1 MLMGNNSRE
10 DIMDLDLNQEPL
22 DQSYDSVLGL
32 DTILSDLETAHGR
45 IEERIRQL
53 EAVTT
58 RATRRQRWRHAPTVT
73 EPAETPAAYALLERQ
88 ETVNDS
94 ASAQE
99 RILHSEKTSKKNGP
113 HLVAKALGMDLEPK
127 ATGNKMG
134 SFFDCNIC
142 LDVAKDPILTCCG
155 HLFCWSC
162 FYQLSYV
169 HSNAKECPECQ
180 GEVTDTS
187 IIPIYGHGNGN
198 RAQKSKPNDSGLKVP
213 PRPRA
218 QRIESMRQQ
227 ILFRGASSS
236 LIEERI
242 QQISNMIGAMG
253 EQSRSQNFD
262 VTQGR
267 IERTNLLGRRRRA
280 TQVLPVPEN
289 ENNQQS
295 RSLQVSRLLL
305 QGAASFSSLSSALNS
320 AMDSAERLVEDLE
333 TYIHNHSASRSRPHS
348 VPNNPNNGDS
358 LSGIVPTV
366 QSDGIAPDPVGGI
379 TFLVPQFES
388 SSRSMDIATNIERL
402 ESQTSNATEFDR
414 IILPSPST
422 RRRSELPRRSDMD
435 NVLLQERRRRRLG

>member
-22 DQSYDSVLGL
+22 DQSYDSVIGL
-32 DTILSDLETAHGR
+32 DTILNDLETAHGR

-58 RATRRQRWRHAPTVT
+58 RATRRQRWRHAPAVT
-73 EPAETPAAYALLERQ
+73 EPTDTAAADPHLERHD
-88 ETVNDS
+88 TGGDS
-94 ASAQE
+94 AAQE
-99 RILHSEKTSKKNGP
+99 GIVHSRKTSKKDGS
-113 HLVAKALGMDLEPK
+113 HLVAKALGMDTEPK
-127 ATGNKMG
+127 TTGNKMG

-169 HSNAKECPECQ
+169 HSNVKECPECQ

-262 VTQGR
+262 VTHGR
-267 IERTNLLGRRRRA
+267 FERTNLLGRRRRA
-280 TQVLPVPEN
+280 SQVLPVTEN
-289 ENNQQS
+289 ESNQQS

-333 TYIHNHSASRSRPHS
+333 TYIHNHSASRSHPHS
-348 VPNNPNNGDS
+348 LPSNPNNGEP
-358 LSGIVPTV
+358 LSGIAATV
-366 QSDGIAPDPVGGI
+366 RSDGMTPDPVGGI

-402 ESQTSNATEFDR
+402 ENQTSSATEFDQ

-435 NVLLQERRRRRLG
+435 SEILQDRRRRRLG

>member
-1 MLMGNNSRE
+1 MGNNSRE

-22 DQSYDSVLGL
+22 DQSYDSVIGL
-32 DTILSDLETAHGR
+32 DIILNDLETAHEH

-58 RATRRQRWRHAPTVT
+58 RATQRQRWRHAPTVT
-73 EPAETPAAYALLERQ
+73 EPADTAAAYAHLERHH
-88 ETVNDS
+88 TGDDS
-94 ASAQE
+94 AAAQE
-99 RILHSEKTSKKNGP
+99 RILHSDKTSKKNGS
-113 HLVAKALGMDLEPK
+113 HLVAKALGMDPEPK
-127 ATGNKMG
+127 TTGNKMG

-198 RAQKSKPNDSGLKVP
+198 RAQKSKLNDSGLKVP

-242 QQISNMIGAMG
+242 QQISNLIGAMG

-262 VTQGR
+262 VTHGR
-267 IERTNLLGRRRRA
+267 SERTNLLGRRRRA
-280 TQVLPVPEN
+280 SQVLPVPEN
-289 ENNQQS
+289 ESNQQR
-295 RSLQVSRLLL
+295 RSAQVSRLLW

-333 TYIHNHSASRSRPHS
+333 TYIHNHNATRSRPHS
-348 VPNNPNNGDS
+348 LPNNPNNGDP
-358 LSGIVPTV
+358 LSGIAATM
-366 QSDGIAPDPVGGI
+366 QSGMTPDPVGGI

-388 SSRSMDIATNIERL
+388 SSRTMDIATSLQN
-402 ESQTSNATEFDR
+402 QTSSVTEFDR

-435 NVLLQERRRRRLG
+435 NEILQERRRRRLG

>member
-1 MLMGNNSRE
+1 MLTGSNSRE

-22 DQSYDSVLGL
+22 EQSYDSVIGL
-32 DTILSDLETAHGR
+32 DSILNDLETAHGR

-58 RATRRQRWRHAPTVT
+58 RATRRQRWRHAPNFI
-73 EPAETPAAYALLERQ
+73 EPA
-88 ETVNDS
+88 DS
-94 ASAQE
+94 AAADTHVERHETGDDSTAQE
-99 RILHSEKTSKKNGP
+99 RVVHSGKTSKKDGTK
-113 HLVAKALGMDLEPK
+113 LIAKALGMDTEPK

-142 LDVAKDPILTCCG
+142 LAVAKDPILTCCG

-169 HSNAKECPECQ
+169 HSNAKECPACQ

-187 IIPIYGHGNGN
+187 IIPIYGHGNAN
-198 RAQKSKPNDSGLKVP
+198 RAQKSKRNDSGLKVP

-227 ILFRGASSS
+227 ILLRGASSS

-253 EQSRSQNFD
+253 EQSRAQNFD
-262 VTQGR
+262 VTHGR
-267 IERTNLLGRRRRA
+267 TERTNLLGRRRRSSY
-280 TQVLPVPEN
+280 VLPVVEN
-289 ENNQQS
+289 ESNQQS

-348 VPNNPNNGDS
+348 LPNNPNNGDA
-358 LSGIVPTV
+358 LSGIPATV
-366 QSDGIAPDPVGGI
+366 RSDGMTPDPAGGI
-379 TFLVPQFES
+379 TFMVPQFES
-388 SSRSMDIATNIERL
+388 SSRSMDIASNIDHL
-402 ESQTSNATEFDR
+402 GNQTSTATEFNR
-414 IILPSPST
+414 TILPSSST
-422 RRRSELPRRSDMD
+422 RRRSELPLRSDMD
-435 NVLLQERRRRRLG
+435 NEILQEARRRRLG

>member
-1 MLMGNNSRE
+1 MGNNSRE

-22 DQSYDSVLGL
+22 DQSYDSVIGL

-73 EPAETPAAYALLERQ
+73 EPADTVAAGPRPVRHDAGA
-88 ETVNDS
+88 DS
-94 ASAQE
+94 AAQE
-99 RILHSEKTSKKNGP
+99 RIVHSGKTSKKDGS
-113 HLVAKALGMDLEPK
+113 HLVARALGMDTEPK
-127 ATGNKMG
+127 KNTGNKMA

-169 HSNAKECPECQ
+169 HSNVKECPECQ

-187 IIPIYGHGNGN
+187 IIPIYGHGN
-198 RAQKSKPNDSGLKVP
+198 RAQKSKLNDSGLMVP

-253 EQSRSQNFD
+253 EQSRSPSFD
-262 VTQGR
+262 VTR
-267 IERTNLLGRRRRA
+267 ASIERTNLLGRRRRA
-280 TQVLPVPEN
+280 SQVIPVTEN
-289 ENNQQS
+289 DSNQQN

-333 TYIHNHSASRSRPHS
+333 TYIHNHSGGRSRPHS
-348 VPNNPNNGDS
+348 LPNNPSNGDP
-358 LSGIVPTV
+358 LSGIAATV
-366 QSDGIAPDPVGGI
+366 RSDSLTPDPAGGI

-388 SSRSMDIATNIERL
+388 SSRNMNIAPNIERL
-402 ESQTSNATEFDR
+402 ENQTSIATEFDQ
-414 IILPSPST
+414 IILPSPPT
-422 RRRSELPRRSDMD
+422 RRRSELPRWSDMD
-435 NVLLQERRRRRLG
+435 NEVLQERRRRRLG

>member
-22 DQSYDSVLGL
+22 DQSYDSVVGL
-32 DTILSDLETAHGR
+32 DTILNDLENAHGR

-73 EPAETPAAYALLERQ
+73 ESADTAAAYAHLERHD
-88 ETVNDS
+88 TGDDS
-94 ASAQE
+94 AAQE
-99 RILHSEKTSKKNGP
+99 RVANSTKTSKKDGS
-113 HLVAKALGMDLEPK
+113 HLVAKALGMDPELKP
-127 ATGNKMG
+127 TGNKMG

-227 ILFRGASSS
+227 ILFQGASSS

-253 EQSRSQNFD
+253 EQSRSQNSD
-262 VTQGR
+262 IMHGR

-280 TQVLPVPEN
+280 SQVLPVTEN
-289 ENNQQS
+289 ESNQQS

-333 TYIHNHSASRSRPHS
+333 TYIHNHGASRSRPHS
-348 VPNNPNNGDS
+348 LPNNPNNGDP
-358 LSGIVPTV
+358 LSGIAATV
-366 QSDGIAPDPVGGI
+366 RSDGIPPDPVGGI

-388 SSRSMDIATNIERL
+388 SSRSMDIATNISRL
-402 ESQTSNATEFDR
+402 ENQTSSGTEFDR

-422 RRRSELPRRSDMD
+422 RRRSELPRRSDLD
-435 NVLLQERRRRRLG
+435 NENLQERRRRRLG

>member
-32 DTILSDLETAHGR
+32 DTILNDLETAHGR

-73 EPAETPAAYALLERQ
+73 EPAETPAAYAHLERH
-88 ETVNDS
+88 ETVDDS
-94 ASAQE
+94 AAAQQ

-113 HLVAKALGMDLEPK
+113 HLVAKALGMDSEPK

-134 SFFDCNIC
+134 SLFDCNIC

-227 ILFRGASSS
+227 ILFRGTSSS
-236 LIEERI
+236 IIEERI

-262 VTQGR
+262 VTHGR

-280 TQVLPVPEN
+280 TQYASQALPVPEN
-289 ENNQQS
+289 ENSQQN

-305 QGAASFSSLSSALNS
+305 QG
-320 AMDSAERLVEDLE
+320 
-333 TYIHNHSASRSRPHS
+333 RSRPHS
-348 VPNNPNNGDS
+348 LPNNLNNGDS

-402 ESQTSNATEFDR
+402 ENQTSNATEFDR

-422 RRRSELPRRSDMD
+422 RRRSELPRRSDVD
-435 NVLLQERRRRRLG
+435 NQILQERRRRRLG